1 MTLIK
6 PFSCRIKRV
15 GVVAKGNIKD
25 CASDLKKI
33 IAIIKKHHKDV
44 YLDENG
50 AAEMKGQQGHTV
62 PDLLE
67 KCELIFVLGGDGT
80 LIRVA
85 NHLPKKKVLVLG
97 INLGSLGFLSEIV
110 LKDLDAAM
118 DKICSRKFMLDRRSM
133 LKVLHFRNGKQI
145 NSFYAIND
153 AVINQGS
160 FARLIEL
167 KIDVN
172 QRKVISFKA
181 DGLIMATPTGST
193 AHSLSA
199 GGPVVH
205 PELNAL
211 IFTPMCPSNLA
222 LRPLVVK
229 DDKQITVKVSTRR
242 QDKNYIG
249 LTIDGQQTVPL
260 KYDDEIKI
268 KKADRHLYLI
278 RLSGNRFFRDL
289 RKKLGWGN

>member
-15 GVVAKGNIKD
+15 GVVTKSNIKD
-25 CASDLKKI
+25 SESDLKKI
-33 IAIIKKHHKDV
+33 ITVVKKHHKDV
-44 YLDENG
+44 LLDENG
-50 AAEMKGQQGHTV
+50 AAEIKGYEGH
-62 PDLLE
+62 PLEDLLE
-67 KCELIFVLGGDGT
+67 KCELIIVLGGDGT

-85 NHLPKKKVLVLG
+85 NHLPKKKIFVLG

-110 LKDLDAAM
+110 LKDLDSAM
-118 DKICSRKFMLDRRSM
+118 EKICSRKFMLDRRCM
-133 LKVLHFRNGKQI
+133 LRVSHHREGKQI

-153 AVINQGS
+153 AVINQGA
-160 FARLIEL
+160 FARLIQL

-211 IFTPMCPSNLA
+211 VFTPMCPSNLS
-222 LRPLVVK
+222 LRPLVMK
-229 DDKQITVKVSTRR
+229 DDKQVTVTVSTRR

-260 KYDDEIKI
+260 KFGDEIKI
-268 KKADRHLYLI
+268 KKADRHLHLI
-278 RLSGNRFFRDL
+278 RLSGNRFFRAL
-289 RKKLGWGN
+289 RSKLGWGN